1 MTLEFF
7 WFIHFFSYKAPGHM
21 TDAMKTTMYREAGEA
36 PDCVENQ
43 LQRNAATLASVAEQ
57 LRTHPPAAMVT
68 IGRGSSDHAATYAR
82 YLVETQLGIL
92 TSSLSPSIFSVFRA
106 PLSLRNTLC
115 LAISQ
120 SGRSPDLLAAAS
132 AARDSGAIV
141 VALVNDS
148 DSPLAEIASIVLPQ
162 GAGPE
167 RSAAA
172 TKSFITSLSAIA
184 QMVALW
190 SDDSAM
196 QTALQQL
203 PSALAQ
209 AWQEDWSP
217 CRNMLQRADHLYT
230 VGRGLHLGI
239 AQEAAHKLKETCLLH
254 AEAFSSAEVL
264 HGPNELAGKDF
275 PVLLFRSED
284 AGDASVQDAARR
296 LSAQGASVM
305 MAGGVDPGT
314 LPVPSAPHPAL
325 APILQIQAFYRMA
338 NALASDRGHNPDQ
351 PRHVQ
356 KVTHTV

>member
-1 MTLEFF
+1 MLSLRAE
-7 WFIHFFSYKAPGHM
+7 SAG
-21 TDAMKTTMYREAGEA
+21 AVKTTMYREAAEA

-43 LQRNAATLASVAEQ
+43 LQRNAVPLAALADR
-57 LRTHPPAAMVT
+57 LRAHPPAAMVT

-82 YLVETQLGIL
+82 YLVETRLGIL
-92 TSSLSPSIFSVFRA
+92 TSSLSPSIFSVFKA
-106 PLSLRNTLC
+106 PLSLRNMLC

-120 SGRSPDLLAAAS
+120 SGRSPDLLAAAG

-141 VALVNDS
+141 VALVNDP
-148 DSPLAEIASIVLPQ
+148 DSPLAEIASLVLPQ

-167 RSAAA
+167 KSAAA

-190 SDDSAM
+190 SGDAAM
-196 QTALQQL
+196 QAALQQL

-217 CRNMLQRADHLYT
+217 CRGNLQTADHLYT
-230 VGRGLHLGI
+230 VGRGLHLAI
-239 AQEAAHKLKETCLLH
+239 AQEAAHKLKETCMIH

-284 AGDASVQDAARR
+284 ATDASVQEAARR
-296 LSAQGASVM
+296 LSAQEASVM
-305 MAGGVDPGT
+305 MAGGGDPGT
-314 LPVPSAPHPAL
+314 LPVPRAPHAAL

-338 NALASDRGHNPDQ
+338 NALACDRGYNPDQ

>member
-1 MTLEFF
+1 
-7 WFIHFFSYKAPGHM
+7 
-21 TDAMKTTMYREAGEA
+21 MYQEAAEA
-36 PDCVENQ
+36 PDRVQDQ
-43 LQRNAATLASVAEQ
+43 LQRNAATLATLADQ
-57 LRTHPPAAMVT
+57 LRANPPAAMVT

-82 YLVETQLGIL
+82 YLVETRLGVL
-92 TSSLSPSIFSVFRA
+92 TTSLSPSIFSVFKA
-106 PLSLRNTLC
+106 PLSLANTLC

-120 SGRSPDLLAAAS
+120 SGRSPDLLAAAG

-141 VALVNDS
+141 VALVNDPH
-148 DSPLAEIASIVLPQ
+148 SPLAELASIVLPQ

-167 RSAAA
+167 KSAAA

-190 SDDSAM
+190 SGDEAM
-196 QTALQQL
+196 QSALPQL
-203 PSALAQ
+203 PSALAK

-217 CRNMLQRADHLYT
+217 CREMLRNADHLYT
-230 VGRGLHLGI
+230 VGRGPHLSV
-239 AQEAAHKLKETCLLH
+239 AQEAAHKLKETCMIH
-254 AEAFSSAEVL
+254 AEPFSSAEVL
-264 HGPNELAGKDF
+264 HGPNELAGDGF

-296 LSAQGASVM
+296 LAAQGASVM
-305 MAGGVDPGT
+305 TAGGGEPGS
-314 LPVPSAPHPAL
+314 LPIPRAPHPAL

-338 NALASDRGHNPDQ
+338 DALAGDRGYNPDQ

>member
-1 MTLEFF
+1 MTT
-7 WFIHFFSYKAPGHM
+7 I
-21 TDAMKTTMYREAGEA
+21 MYQEAAEA
-36 PDCVENQ
+36 PDRVENQ
-43 LQRNAATLASVAEQ
+43 LQRNAATLAALAER

-82 YLVETQLGIL
+82 YLVETRLGIL
-92 TSSLSPSIFSVFRA
+92 TSSLSPSIYSVFKA
-106 PLSLRNTLC
+106 PLSLRNMLC

-120 SGRSPDLLAAAS
+120 SGRSPDLLAAAA

-141 VALVNDS
+141 VALVNDP
-148 DSPLAEIASIVLPQ
+148 DSPLASLASIILPQ
-162 GAGPE
+162 GAGVE
-167 RSAAA
+167 ESAAA

-184 QMVALW
+184 QLVALW
-190 SDDSAM
+190 SGDAAM
-196 QTALQQL
+196 EAAMPQL

-209 AWQEDWSP
+209 AWQEDWSH
-217 CRNMLQRADHLYT
+217 CRDKLQTADHLYT
-230 VGRGLHLGI
+230 VARGLHLGI
-239 AQEAAHKLKETCLLH
+239 AQEAAHKLKETCMIH

-275 PVLLFRSED
+275 PVLFFRSED
-284 AGDASVQDAARR
+284 ASDASVQEAAQR

-305 MAGGVDPGT
+305 MAGGGDADS
-314 LPVPSAPHPAL
+314 LPVPSAPHPTL

-338 NALASDRGHNPDQ
+338 NALACDRGYNPDQ

>member
-1 MTLEFF
+1 MTT
-7 WFIHFFSYKAPGHM
+7 I
-21 TDAMKTTMYREAGEA
+21 MYREAAEA
-36 PDCVENQ
+36 PDRVENQ
-43 LQRNAATLASVAEQ
+43 LRRNAPALAALADQ
-57 LRTHPPAAMVT
+57 LRTNRPSAMVT

-82 YLVETQLGIL
+82 YLVETRLGIL
-92 TSSLSPSIFSVFRA
+92 SSSLSPSIFSVFKA
-106 PLSLRNTLC
+106 PLSLAGTLC

-120 SGRSPDLLAAAS
+120 SGRSPDLLAAAR

-141 VALVNDS
+141 VALVNDP

-167 RSAAA
+167 KSAAA

-190 SDDSAM
+190 SGDEAM
-196 QTALQQL
+196 QAALAKL

-217 CRNMLQRADHLYT
+217 ARELLHSADHLYT
-230 VGRGLHLGI
+230 VGRGLHLAI
-239 AQEAAHKLKETCLLH
+239 AQEAAHKLKETCMMH
-254 AEAFSSAEVL
+254 AEACSSAEVL
-264 HGPNELAGKDF
+264 HGPNELAGRDF

-284 AGDASVQDAARR
+284 AGDASVQEAARR
-296 LSAQGASVM
+296 LAAQGAPVM
-305 MAGGVDPGT
+305 MAGGGDPGN
-314 LPVPSAPHPAL
+314 LPVPRAPHPAL

-338 NALASDRGHNPDQ
+338 DALAADRGHDPDQ

>member
-1 MTLEFF
+1 
-7 WFIHFFSYKAPGHM
+7 M
-21 TDAMKTTMYREAGEA
+21 TDAMKTTMYREAAEA

-43 LQRNAATLASVAEQ
+43 LQRNAATIATLVDR
-57 LRTHPPAAMVT
+57 LRTNPPIAVVT

-82 YLVETQLGIL
+82 YLVETRLGIL
-92 TSSLSPSIFSVFRA
+92 AASLSPSIFSVFKS

-120 SGRSPDLLAAAS
+120 SGRSPDLLAAAR

-141 VALVNDS
+141 VALVNDP

-167 RSAAA
+167 KSAAA

-184 QMVALW
+184 QMVASW
-190 SDDSAM
+190 SGDEAM
-196 QTALQQL
+196 QAALLQL
-203 PSALAQ
+203 PAALAQ
-209 AWQEDWSP
+209 AWREDWSP
-217 CRNMLQRADHLYT
+217 CREMLGTAGDLYT
-230 VGRGLHLGI
+230 VGRGLHLAI
-239 AQEAAHKLKETCLLH
+239 AQEAAHKLKETCLVL

-264 HGPNELAGKDF
+264 HGPNELAGEGF
-275 PVLLFRSED
+275 PVLLFRSDD
-284 AGDASVQDAARR
+284 AGDASVQDAAQR

-305 MAGGVDPGT
+305 MAGGNDPRT
-314 LPVPSAPHPAL
+314 LPVPRAPHPAL

-338 NALASDRGHNPDQ
+338 NALAFDRGYDPDQ
-351 PRHVQ
+351 PRFVQ

>member
-1 MTLEFF
+1 MTT
-7 WFIHFFSYKAPGHM
+7 I
-21 TDAMKTTMYREAGEA
+21 MYREAAEA

-43 LQRNAATLASVAEQ
+43 LQRNGATLAALAKR
-57 LRTHPPAAMVT
+57 LRANRPPAMVT
-68 IGRGSSDHAATYAR
+68 IGRGSSVHAATYAR
-82 YLVETQLGIL
+82 YLVETRLGIL
-92 TSSLSPSIFSVFRA
+92 SSSLSPSIFSVFKA
-106 PLSLRNTLC
+106 PLSLRNMLC

-120 SGRSPDLLAAAS
+120 SGRSPDLLAAAQ

-141 VALVNDS
+141 VALVNDPE
-148 DSPLAEIASIVLPQ
+148 SPLAEIASIVLPQ

-167 RSAAA
+167 KSAAA
-172 TKSFITSLSAIA
+172 TKSFIASLSAIA

-190 SDDSAM
+190 SGDEAM
-196 QTALQQL
+196 QTALPQL

-217 CRNMLQRADHLYT
+217 CREMLRSADHLYT

-239 AQEAAHKLKETCLLH
+239 AQEAAHKLKETCMIH

-264 HGPNELAGKDF
+264 HGPNELAGEDF

-284 AGDASVQDAARR
+284 ASDSSVQEAARR
-296 LSAQGASVM
+296 LSAQGAPVM
-305 MAGGVDPGT
+305 MAGGGEPGT
-314 LPVPSAPHPAL
+314 LPGPPAPPPPPPPPPS
-325 APILQIQAFYRMA
+325 IQALFPQP
-338 NALASDRGHNPDQ
+338 NALACDRGHNPDQ

>member
-1 MTLEFF
+1 MLSLRAESAGA
-7 WFIHFFSYKAPGHM
+7 I
-21 TDAMKTTMYREAGEA
+21 KTTMYREAAEA

-43 LQRNAATLASVAEQ
+43 LQSNAVMLAAFVDR
-57 LRTHPPAAMVT
+57 LRIHPPAAVVT

-82 YLVETQLGIL
+82 YLIETRLGIL
-92 TSSLSPSIFSVFRA
+92 TSSLSPSVFSVFKA
-106 PLSLRNTLC
+106 PLSLGNMLC
-115 LAISQ
+115 LVISQ
-120 SGRSPDLLAAAS
+120 SGRSPDLLAAAR

-141 VALVNDS
+141 VALVNDP
-148 DSPLAEIASIVLPQ
+148 DSPLAKIASIVLPQ
-162 GAGPE
+162 GAGLE
-167 RSAAA
+167 ESAAA

-184 QMVALW
+184 QLVALW
-190 SDDSAM
+190 SGDSAM
-196 QTALQQL
+196 QAALPQL

-217 CRNMLQRADHLYT
+217 CRDKLQTVDHLYT
-230 VGRGLHLGI
+230 VGRGLHLAI
-239 AQEAAHKLKETCLLH
+239 AQEAAHKLKETCMIH
-254 AEAFSSAEVL
+254 AEAYSSAEVL

-284 AGDASVQDAARR
+284 ATDASVLEAARR

-305 MAGGVDPGT
+305 MAGGGDPGT
-314 LPVPSAPHPAL
+314 LHVPRAPHPAL

-338 NALASDRGHNPDQ
+338 NALACDRGHNPDR